1 MTRLEFLSMSLIK
14 GLKGVIYIGGEQE
27 IVTLKSIDTDGNE
40 IWVSSDNWVYS
51 SLNYDIKIICRKLS
65 DLTKEIEH
73 KGERFIPIVELLKI
87 EQSSVLKYAT
97 INHKVIKIDVHESSE
112 GNTYELE
119 YSEPYSNMEDGL
131 IQFSYSERF
140 RRFGKVM
147 FKPYKQPL
155 GIGFQLDMFQK
166 LIEWKFNLM
175 DKNEPFIDVNT
186 LDVNPYK

>member
-1 MTRLEFLSMSLIK
+1 MTKNEYMAMSLPY
-14 GLKGVIYIGGEQE
+14 GLKFMLNQSNRIIELTEVCISVGIYEGVYRSHGIAYAF
-27 IVTLKSIDTDGNE
+27 D
-40 IWVSSDNWVYS
+40 SSKPI
-51 SLNYDIKIICRKLS
+51 LRPLS

-87 EQSSVLKYAT
+87 EQNSGLKYAT
-97 INHKVIKIDVHESSE
+97 INHKVIKIDVHESPE
-112 GNTYELE
+112 GNTYKLE

-166 LIEWKFNLM
+166 LIEWHFNLL
-175 DKNEPFIDVNT
+175 DNPKEAVDYRT
-186 LDVNPYK
+186 LPDFVF